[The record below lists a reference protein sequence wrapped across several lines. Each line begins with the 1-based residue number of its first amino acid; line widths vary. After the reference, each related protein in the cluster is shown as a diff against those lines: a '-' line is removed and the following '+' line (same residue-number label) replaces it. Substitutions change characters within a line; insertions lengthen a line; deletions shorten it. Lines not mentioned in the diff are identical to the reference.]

1 MLRGEL
7 LLWSREFSGIFELYA
22 FLPEFKLILISR
34 TRLENR
40 IFTLPKS
47 NFRRF
52 SSWHDDFK
60 LPPLVRIVVLP
71 SELIQRA
78 SMVDPEGRSVILVVE
93 DEPSYQDALNVG
105 LTVEGF
111 VVVAANNLA
120 QARELLVSSKPDLV
134 LLDVM
139 LPDGSGVDFCRE
151 VNDSASTPVIMVS
164 ARSSEVDIV
173 LGLELGAAD
182 YVTKP
187 YRLRELIA
195 RIRAVLRRPANE
207 ATTDELITFGPLRMD
222 LLRRSLTRD
231 GAAIELSRKEFD
243 LLALLASRLGQVV
256 TREHCLDTLWWGL
269 ELSDTRTLDTHVK
282 RLRQKIELDPAN
294 PKHLVTIR
302 GVGFRLDQ

>member
-1 MLRGEL
+1 
-7 LLWSREFSGIFELYA
+7 
-22 FLPEFKLILISR
+22 
-34 TRLENR
+34 
-40 IFTLPKS
+40 
-47 NFRRF
+47 
-52 SSWHDDFK
+52 
-60 LPPLVRIVVLP
+60 
-71 SELIQRA
+71 
-78 SMVDPEGRSVILVVE
+78 MVDPEGRSVILVVE

-111 VVVAANNLA
+111 VVVAAHSLA
-120 QARELLVSSKPDLV
+120 EARQLLMSSKPDLI

-151 VNDSASTPVIMVS
+151 IHDSSTVPVIMVT
-164 ARSSEVDIV
+164 ARSSEVDVV
-173 LGLELGAAD
+173 LGLEIGAAD

-187 YRLRELIA
+187 YRLRELVA
-195 RIRAVLRRPANE
+195 RIRAVLRRPASE
-207 ATTDELITFGPLRMD
+207 AATDELITFGPLRMD
-222 LLRRSLTRD
+222 LLRRAVSRD
-231 GAAIELSRKEFD
+231 GADIELSRKEFD

-282 RLRQKIELDPAN
+282 RLRQKIELDPAD